1 MYVENKKNINQNLI
15 IMKIKFLKLTTLSAL
30 VLSLGLGISSCKKE
44 DDPMDPTTPA
54 AKSSTFNYE
63 FNNGQVVSSAAYDG
77 THKDNLTAMIKVEE
91 ATDGKAKITV
101 TLDNTINGEMY
112 MIHSHDAA
120 DPTTTPNMTPYNETP
135 NSDVFTKMVTGN
147 GGSVSV
153 SQTSTKTYT
162 EITSSYD
169 GFFVVHD
176 PLQSIST
183 TDISTYLFVGAFART
198 QTSSGL
204 ARGTF
209 NYAFNTGQVAAAF
222 AYSGTHA
229 NTLAGTIDI
238 QELAD
243 GKSRV
248 TVSLENTINSQTY
261 MVHSHDKA
269 DPTTTPNMTP
279 YNETPNS
286 SVCTMMVSGNGGPA
300 YNSQISTMTHSDL
313 TTTYDG
319 FFVVHDPLQ
328 AITTT
333 DPTTYVLL
341 GSFAR

>member
-1 MYVENKKNINQNLI
+1 
-15 IMKIKFLKLTTLSAL
+15 MKTYLLKLTTVSAL

-44 DDPMDPTTPA
+44 DDPMEPTTPDT
-54 AKSSTFNYE
+54 KSMTYNYE

-77 THKDNLTAMIKVEE
+77 THKDDLTASIKVEE
-91 ATDGKAKITV
+91 TSTGKAKITV

-120 DPTTTPNMTPYNETP
+120 DPTTTPNGTPYNETP
-135 NSDVFTKMVTGN
+135 NGDVFTKMVTGN
-147 GGSVSV
+147 GGEVSV
-153 SQTSTKTYT
+153 SQTSTKSYS
-162 EITSSYD
+162 EITTSYD

-176 PLQSIST
+176 PLQTIST

-198 QTSSGL
+198 QSSSGL
-204 ARGTF
+204 SRGTF
-209 NYAFNTGQVAAAF
+209 NYAFNTGQVAPAF

-229 NTLAGTIDI
+229 TNLAGIINI

-243 GKSRV
+243 GNSRV
-248 TVSLENTINSQTY
+248 TVTLENSINSQTY

-286 SVCTMMVSGNGGPA
+286 DVCTLMIAGNGGTA
-300 YNSQISTMTHSDL
+300 YSSQISTKTYTDL
-313 TTTYDG
+313 TTSYDG

-328 AITTT
+328 AMSTT